1 MSHLILGSRWC
12 AAWDGLWWALLMV
25 YVPHFHG
32 KRMWVLDQLSECLF
46 FSHIPCL
53 NSKLSFPAPGRS
65 EKSWRGSPVLLAG
78 ESPEYN
84 ESDTISLLSHSII
97 WASCQTRWRRT
108 HWASWA
114 CGRMGLAAALCC
126 PAGIEGWY
134 SGMTL
139 RVWMLMKF
147 FCILACNNLAAY
159 QFCRRRINSFFQP
172 LSSIKLTFFFLLSI

>member
-1 MSHLILGSRWC
+1 MCCMGRALVSSAHGVGSPVSWEEDVSPWS
-12 AAWDGLWWALLMV
+12 AEWT
-25 YVPHFHG
+25 
-32 KRMWVLDQLSECLF
+32 SF